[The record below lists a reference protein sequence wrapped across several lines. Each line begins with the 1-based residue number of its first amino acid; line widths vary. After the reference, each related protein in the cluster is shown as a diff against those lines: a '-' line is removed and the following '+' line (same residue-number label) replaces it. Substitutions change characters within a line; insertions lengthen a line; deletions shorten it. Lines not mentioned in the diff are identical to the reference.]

1 MQALGA
7 PYPWAEELERTV
19 VHSLATSF
27 GLDFLLFKDKE
38 GGQVDTVRNVR
49 KGVYAS
55 EAERVNYEQRGA
67 YSSQDYH
74 KDRRFIE
81 RGRADARR
89 QAAGRLKDGYTNLTM
104 VSKKGVRDLDHV
116 QAAKAIHDDAGRVLA
131 GVPGVKLANDDTNL
145 VSTHRSINRSK
156 QAASIEEFV
165 TSLPERI
172 KREQSAL
179 AKERKT
185 LDALP
190 RGTPREREIARR
202 LQDKIRKTE
211 DKVEQWLSVDPK
223 AMRKKDREARKHYN
237 GRVNRE
243 YYTGTKFLGAT
254 LQASGSAGLRMGTR
268 QMVGLILAEVW
279 FELRQAL
286 PKIAGT
292 MRRNFSL
299 STFVKEVRTTLSD
312 AWKRVR
318 SRFRSFLTT
327 FKDGALAGV
336 LGSVTTTVLN
346 IFATTAKNAIKIIR
360 EMWSQL
366 VAALKLWIFNPEK
379 LSGTDLAKAVLGV
392 LSVGVATVVG
402 SLVYAQLAPILAF
415 PFGQELAAFAGALVT
430 GVVTM
435 GMHFVLSHSKMMRR
449 IWDCLEQNRH
459 ARTLRQFQAL
469 NAQLDE
475 NLAEIARL
483 ELNIDVEALENFDK
497 RLGAART
504 EKARATVLQR
514 EVQRRKIKL
523 PFDAKVP
530 GGTRRWLVSLAK

>member
-27 GLDFLLFKDKE
+27 GLDFLLFKDKD
-38 GGQVDTVRNVR
+38 GGQVDTVHNVR

-55 EAERVNYEQRGA
+55 EAERVNYEKRGT

-81 RGRADARR
+81 KGRADARR
-89 QAAGRLKDGYTNLTM
+89 QTAGRLKDGYTNLAM
-104 VSKKGVRDLDHV
+104 ASKKGVRDLDHV
-116 QAAKAIHDDAGRVLA
+116 QSAKAIHDDAGRVLA
-131 GVPGVKLANDDTNL
+131 GMSGVKLANDGTNL

-156 QAASIEEFV
+156 QAASIEEFL
-165 TSLPERI
+165 TSLPERV

-179 AKERKT
+179 AKERKA

-190 RGTPREREIARR
+190 RGTPREREVARQ

-211 DKVEQWLSVDPK
+211 EKVEQWLSVDPN

-243 YYTGTKFLGAT
+243 YYTSSKFLGAT
-254 LQASGSAGLRMGTR
+254 LQASGGAGLRMGTR
-268 QMVGLILAEVW
+268 QMLGLVLAEVW

-318 SRFRSFLTT
+318 SRFRGFLTT

-379 LSGTDLAKAVLGV
+379 LSGADLAKAVLSV

-402 SLVYAQLAPILAF
+402 NLVYAQLAPVLAF

-449 IWDCLEQNRH
+449 IWDCLEQNSH

-475 NLAEIARL
+475 NLAEITRL
-483 ELNIDVEALENFDK
+483 ELNIDVEALENFGK

-514 EVQRRKIKL
+514 EIKSRKIKL

-530 GGTRRWLVSLAK
+530 GSTRRWLVSLAK